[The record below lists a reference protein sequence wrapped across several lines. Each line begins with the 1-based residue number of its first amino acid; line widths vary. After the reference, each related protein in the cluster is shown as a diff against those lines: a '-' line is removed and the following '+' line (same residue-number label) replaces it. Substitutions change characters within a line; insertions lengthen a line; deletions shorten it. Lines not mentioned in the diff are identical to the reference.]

1 MIGTAGRRA
10 WLHVISF
17 FAFLPDVRR
26 VLSTTHALESVHARL
41 RTVIK
46 TRGHFPND
54 DAASTL
60 LWHALRNITRDW
72 TAPGAAFDSRE
83 DPVRVAVRR
92 SLHDAER
99 AEGRQPER
107 MDGSLVS
114 CQPEMN
120 S

>member
-26 VLSTTHALESVHARL
+26 VLSTTHALESDHARL

-60 LWHALRNITRDW
+60 VSCASVQQKAAARAL
-72 TAPGAAFDSRE
+72 A
-83 DPVRVAVRR
+83 
-92 SLHDAER
+92 
-99 AEGRQPER
+99 
-107 MDGSLVS
+107 GSLVS